1 MDITE
6 RKHSEQECEQLLTQ
20 LQRERQNLRA
30 SQQQLE
36 EKIAELEQFRDVVV
50 GRELKLIAL
59 EQELNRRRA
68 QIGPLNKIFLNKGPQ
83 ALPATTDT
91 CDHPVLPAPRYIDQ
105 NRQPTKLSVRNRRD
119 DSRSRRDQTTIGLTG
134 P

>member
-36 EKIAELEQFRDVVV
+36 EQIAELEQFHDVVV

-59 EQELNRRRA
+59 EQELNRLRA
-68 QIGPLNKIFLNKGPQ
+68 QIGAREQDI
-83 ALPATTDT
+83 
-91 CDHPVLPAPRYIDQ
+91 
-105 NRQPTKLSVRNRRD
+105 SE
-119 DSRSRRDQTTIGLTG
+119 
-134 P
+134 